1 MMYSAK
7 LNLLL
12 SSVALLT
19 LSGCS
24 FIPWFEEVE
33 KIETVTTAVER
44 PRLNLEQPEPLK
56 LQRTEWIIV
65 TRENADEVFDR
76 LEATGQPVA
85 LFAMTANGYES
96 LALNIADIKGY
107 LQIQKAIIVQYKEY
121 YEPINNS
128 KQESASD
135 AGTTSTD

>member
-1 MMYSAK
+1 MYSAK